1 MEQSLQLLKCLLG
14 LMGRLGPQRVRVARD
29 MVPTGTTVGGGGQAL
44 EVDGV
49 MVQGQGL
56 VGLQM
61 VLAGALALV
70 LVLVLGLAQALATGM
85 VVGVLTVVGMGLAVV
100 ARVAMEIAHHRSP
113 GTKRTMAE
121 ADYVLVWC
129 CM

>member
-1 MEQSLQLLKCLLG
+1 
-14 LMGRLGPQRVRVARD
+14 MGRLGPQRVLVARD

-70 LVLVLGLAQALATGM
+70 LVLVLGLSLARDLVMGLV
-85 VVGVLTVVGMGLAVV
+85 VVGLGLEVAGRVGLG
-100 ARVAMEIAHHRSP
+100 IAHHRTL
-113 GTKRTMAE
+113 GTKRTMAS
-121 ADYVLVWC
+121 
-129 CM
+129 

>member
-1 MEQSLQLLKCLLG
+1 MEQSLKLLKCLLG
-14 LMGRLGPQRVRVARD
+14 LMGRLGPQRVLVARD

-70 LVLVLGLAQALATGM
+70 LVLVLGLSLARDLVMGLV
-85 VVGVLTVVGMGLAVV
+85 VVGLGLEVAGRVGLG
-100 ARVAMEIAHHRSP
+100 IAHHRTL
-113 GTKRTMAE
+113 GTKRTMAS
-121 ADYVLVWC
+121 
-129 CM
+129 